1 MSRFLDQIRNAK
13 KKARR
18 EALERAA
25 QAAGAGPPG
34 AAEGA
39 PASAAKPVA
48 PGKGTGADAP
58 GGKGVGPRAPLF
70 PDDLESSRLQTGKP
84 REAVPAPPK
93 AGEPLLY
100 PNDLDKR
107 GEEKGPAITTTP
119 AAEAPPL
126 YPNDLDQKLE
136 EQAPARGATPPSMPA
151 ALYPAG
157 IEEGAPPRVKP
168 EEPPPPDLVPMEAGE
183 PKPRAPERPVP
194 PKAVLF
200 PKEMDRPC
208 PAPAPLAGKERE
220 MPALVPEELSEKRA
234 ARSTAERAREVR
246 AEPALVS
253 EEVADEKR
261 SPADVDTLRDIRPKP
276 APMPE
281 EIGEARPAAP
291 PSPRPAVDVEAA
303 ETPAAATVSRGTPSP
318 RQPGA
323 KVSEPLGASP
333 PIEKAPSDR
342 LREPP
347 APAEPAQVSRPTPS
361 PRAAETPA
369 TPAGA
374 PYPFAVPQAPATAKR
389 PLFPTELESRV
400 SRETAEIE
408 GEPEAEELGP
418 VFFPSEETEPVQA
431 RKAGAAGPVRRA
443 RRGQRKVQQEIAVL
457 GPELDPEY
465 VKRIAKI
472 APRPDPRVLSF
483 YDPKHHVCEEYR
495 LLGKNVLHTFATG
508 QPPSRRGQVL
518 TLSSSV
524 RGEGKTLTCVNL
536 AVTLAQDLGDRILL
550 IDGDLRHPRV
560 HYYVGVPA
568 GAGFNDLLTSS
579 DPASVLEDCIL
590 RTDFGLHL
598 LLTTPSAKNP
608 SPLLD
613 SDRLTRVLDL
623 LRERYALI
631 VVDTPPVLLATDA
644 LTVGSRSDGMLFL
657 LRARKTQREQ
667 IQEARQRIARL
678 DIRLVGY
685 VINNVKSFLPRIW
698 SRYYYGNY

>member
-34 AAEGA
+34 AAEG
-39 PASAAKPVA
+39 PSSSAAKPAA
-48 PGKGTGADAP
+48 PGEGPGASAPGGTGARPQAT
-58 GGKGVGPRAPLF
+58 LF
-70 PDDLESSRLQTGKP
+70 PDDLESSRLQTGKARDAAP
-84 REAVPAPPK
+84 SPPK

-100 PNDLDKR
+100 PSDLDKR
-107 GEEKGPAITTTP
+107 MEEKGPSFATTRPPET
-119 AAEAPPL
+119 PPL
-126 YPNDLDQKLE
+126 YPSDLDQKRE
-136 EQAPARGATPPSMPA
+136 KEGPASRAAPLPNLP

-168 EEPPPPDLVPMEAGE
+168 EEPPPPDLVPIEAGE
-183 PKPRAPERPVP
+183 PKARAPEKPAPPRPL
-194 PKAVLF
+194 LF
-200 PKEMDRPC
+200 PREMDWSSPV
-208 PAPAPLAGKERE
+208 PAPLAGKERE
-220 MPALVPEELSEKRA
+220 TPALAPEDLSDKQAIRPTAKTARRIPGEPALVPKEI
-234 ARSTAERAREVR
+234 
-246 AEPALVS
+246 
-253 EEVADEKR
+253 ADQRR

-281 EIGEARPAAP
+281 DLGEARPAAP
-291 PSPRPAVDVEAA
+291 PSPRPAVDVEAEERVA
-303 ETPAAATVSRGTPSP
+303 VAHSAFGVSQTPAS
-318 RQPGA
+318 
-323 KVSEPLGASP
+323 
-333 PIEKAPSDR
+333 
-342 LREPP
+342 
-347 APAEPAQVSRPTPS
+347 
-361 PRAAETPA
+361 
-369 TPAGA
+369 
-374 PYPFAVPQAPATAKR
+374 AKR
-389 PLFPTELESRV
+389 PLFPTELESRLGT
-400 SRETAEIE
+400 ETAETE
-408 GEPEAEELGP
+408 AEPEVEESEP
-418 VFFPSEETEPVQA
+418 VFFPTEETEPVQA
-431 RKAGAAGPVRRA
+431 RKVGAAGPVRRA

-508 QPPSRRGQVL
+508 QQPSRRGQVL

-550 IDGDLRHPRV
+550 IDGDLRHPRI
-560 HYYVGVPA
+560 HYYVGVPV

-613 SDRLTRVLDL
+613 SDRMTRVLDL

-631 VVDTPPVLLATDA
+631 VVDTPPILLATDA
-644 LTVGSRSDGMLFL
+644 LTIGSRSDGMLFL